1 MEEPF
6 DDDDDVEEEVE
17 GKEEEEE
24 GEDGEEDEKIQ
35 LVVLPDAD
43 HPLVDAVVGME
54 VDVIDQHFIERNED
68 MLVMA
73 WASPDHVA
81 LAVMIH
87 TLPIGFAMV
96 SVDRQRG
103 DAWIHSFMI
112 DRLFQGQGWGRRAFR
127 TLLEWIRREHPSV
140 AIVELASQNPIALS
154 LYRSIGFVEVHTAR
168 AVEYFAKCGE
178 TLMSIT
184 IYPPPSNLGEPLLE
198 LSDPVQVQQTNPST

>member
-1 MEEPF
+1 MEEPVN
-6 DDDDDVEEEVE
+6 DDDDVEEEVE
-17 GKEEEEE
+17 GKEEEE

-54 VDVIDQHFIERNED
+54 VDIIDQNFIERNED

-81 LAVMIH
+81 LVVMIH

-96 SVDRQRG
+96 SVDRERG

-127 TLLEWIRREHPSV
+127 TLLDWIRREHPSV

-154 LYRSIGFVEVHTAR
+154 LYRSMGFLEVTEAR
-168 AVEYFAKCGE
+168 ADEYRSRTGE
-178 TLMSIT
+178 TLMRTVFS
-184 IYPPPSNLGEPLLE
+184 SSSLE
-198 LSDPVQVQQTNPST
+198 RL